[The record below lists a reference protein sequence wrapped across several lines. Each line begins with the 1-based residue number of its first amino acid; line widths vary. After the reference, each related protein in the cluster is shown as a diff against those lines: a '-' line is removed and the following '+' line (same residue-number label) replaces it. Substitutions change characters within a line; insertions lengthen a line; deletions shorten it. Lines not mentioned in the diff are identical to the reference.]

1 MIDGWAYRQLEQV
14 LEEVELLRS
23 ENKTLKQNLSKVH
36 FLFKEIKKLL
46 EKYKVEEE

>member
-1 MIDGWAYRQLEQV
+1 MIDGYTYKQLEQV

-23 ENKTLKQNLSKVH
+23 ENKTLKQNLSKAR